1 MVGDGA
7 GGRRWVPV
15 AVVVAL
21 LAACSGSDTSAGAD
35 LFAERSLG
43 GLRGCSTC
51 HTVTD
56 RPSVGGPSLVGI
68 GSQAGDRVDGLGAE
82 AYLRQSIV
90 APAAWFADGWGEGM
104 PAYGDAL
111 TAEQIDD
118 LVDYLL
124 ALR

>member
-1 MVGDGA
+1 MLFVA
-7 GGRRWVPV
+7 V
-15 AVVVAL
+15 AVV

-68 GSQAGDRVDGLGAE
+68 GSQARDRVDGLGADE
-82 AYLRQSIV
+82 YIRQSIV

-104 PAYGDAL
+104 PAYGGVL
-111 TAEQIDD
+111 TADEVDE

-124 ALR
+124 SLR